1 MKSAIKA
8 VDSSLRL
15 ILTVLQLVI
24 STAFLLKVF
33 GEDNFREGG
42 TVEYV
47 LAILQF
53 SEGDSAFDS
62 ATVAVAGPAT
72 FLILVLGFM
81 FFCLIIFRL
90 APYMLERQEKRKNR
104 FY

>member
-33 GEDNFREGG
+33 GEDNFAEGG
-42 TVEYV
+42 TVDYV

-53 SEGDSAFDS
+53 SEGESALDS

-81 FFCLIIFRL
+81 FFCLIICRL
-90 APYMLERQEKRKNR
+90 APYMLEKQGRRKNR

>member
-62 ATVAVAGPAT
+62 ATVAGPAT

-81 FFCLIIFRL
+81 FFCLIICRL